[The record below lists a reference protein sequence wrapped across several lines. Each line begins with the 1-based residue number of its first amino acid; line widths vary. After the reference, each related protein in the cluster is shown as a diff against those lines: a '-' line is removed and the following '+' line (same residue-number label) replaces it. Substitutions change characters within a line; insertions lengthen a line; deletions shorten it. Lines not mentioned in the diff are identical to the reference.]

1 MKKHIRIWAA
11 VMAVIMLLACLTSCG
26 NRSQDDSNANASEE
40 TDNSPSVPA
49 SSQENYDGQLIL
61 ESTMQLDYAKNFSI
75 DFYKGGYRMITA
87 GTGGFK
93 YLVVPENMSVPQDL
107 DENVKVLQ
115 QPINSVYIAS
125 SGMASLISAIGA
137 LDRVKLV
144 ATEQN
149 EWYIDDIAQAMAN
162 GEIAYSG
169 NYKEPDYELMTANG
183 IQLHVD
189 TTMIDGYPE
198 VLEKFEELGIPSL
211 VEDSSRESHP
221 LGRVE
226 WVKIF
231 GVLFGLEDEAEQYFE
246 EQKELVAAASTNSQR
261 DVTVAIGYILSNGKC
276 YARNGGDY
284 LAQMIELAGG
294 TYNLADMNPDKSGN
308 SNMTFEEWYA
318 INKDA
323 DYLFYLNYLPLFS
336 TIEEMIAYNPL
347 FADFKC
353 VQNGNVWITSKD
365 FTQSTAAV
373 ASIISDMS
381 KIISSEDGNVTTDHL
396 IKLK

>member
-1 MKKHIRIWAA
+1 MKKYIRFLASWMAA
-11 VMAVIMLLACLTSCG
+11 VMLLACLTACG
-26 NRSQDDSNANASEE
+26 NTAPNASTQQSEP
-40 TDNSPSVPA
+40 NSSAPS
-49 SSQENYDGQLIL
+49 SGEENYDGQLIL

-231 GVLFGLEDEAEQYFE
+231 GALFGMEDEAEQYFE
-246 EQKELVAAASTNSQR
+246 EQKELVAQASTDAKG
-261 DVTVAIGYILSNGKC
+261 DVTVAMGYITSNGKC

-294 TYNLADMNPDKSGN
+294 TYNLADMNPNKSGN

-323 DYLFYLNYLPLFS
+323 DYLFYLNYLPIFS
-336 TIEEMIAYNPL
+336 TIEEMIEYNPL

-353 VQNGNVWITSKD
+353 VQNGNVWITSED

-381 KIISSEDGNVTTDHL
+381 EIISSGDGNVTTDHL

>member
-1 MKKHIRIWAA
+1 MKKYIRFLASWMAA
-11 VMAVIMLLACLTSCG
+11 VMLLACLTACG
-26 NRSQDDSNANASEE
+26 NTAPNASTQQSEP
-40 TDNSPSVPA
+40 NSSAPS
-49 SSQENYDGQLIL
+49 SGEENYDGQLIL

-183 IQLHVD
+183 IQLYVD

-231 GVLFGLEDEAEQYFE
+231 GVLFGMEDEAEQYFE
-246 EQKELVAAASTNSQR
+246 EQKELVAQASTDAKG
-261 DVTVAIGYILSNGKC
+261 DVTVAMGYITSNGKC

-294 TYNLADMNPDKSGN
+294 TYNLADMNPNKGGN

-323 DYLFYLNYLPLFS
+323 DYLFYLNYIPIFS
-336 TIEEMIAYNPL
+336 TIEEMIEYNPL

-353 VQNGNVWITSKD
+353 VQNGNVWITSED

-381 KIISSEDGNVTTDHL
+381 EIISSGDGNVTTDHL

>member
-1 MKKHIRIWAA
+1 MKKYIRFLASWMAA
-11 VMAVIMLLACLTSCG
+11 VMLLACLTACG
-26 NRSQDDSNANASEE
+26 NTTPNASTQQSEP
-40 TDNSPSVPA
+40 NSSAPS
-49 SSQENYDGQLIL
+49 SGEENYDGQLIL

-125 SGMASLISAIGA
+125 SGMASLVSAIGA

-323 DYLFYLNYLPLFS
+323 DYLFYLNYLPIFS
-336 TIEEMIAYNPL
+336 TIEEMIEYNPL

-353 VQNGNVWITSKD
+353 VQNGNVWITSED
-365 FTQSTAAV
+365 FIQSTAAV

-381 KIISSEDGNVTTDHL
+381 EIISSGDGNVTTDHL

>member
-1 MKKHIRIWAA
+1 MKKYIRFLASWMAA
-11 VMAVIMLLACLTSCG
+11 VMLLACLTACG
-26 NRSQDDSNANASEE
+26 NTAPNASTQQSEPNSSAPSSGEE
-40 TDNSPSVPA
+40 D
-49 SSQENYDGQLIL
+49 YDGELIL
-61 ESTMQLDYAKNFSI
+61 DSTMQLDYAKNFSI

-125 SGMASLISAIGA
+125 NGMASLISAIGA

-183 IQLHVD
+183 IQLYVD

-231 GVLFGLEDEAEQYFE
+231 GVLFGMEDEAEQYFE
-246 EQKELVAAASTNSQR
+246 EQKELVAQASTDAKG
-261 DVTVAIGYILSNGKC
+261 DVTVAMGYITSNGKC

-294 TYNLADMNPDKSGN
+294 TYNLADMNPNKGGN

-323 DYLFYLNYLPLFS
+323 DYLFYLNYLPIFS
-336 TIEEMIAYNPL
+336 TIEEMIEYNPL

-353 VQNGNVWITSKD
+353 VQNGNVWITSED

-381 KIISSEDGNVTTDHL
+381 EIISSGDGNVTTDHL

>member
-1 MKKHIRIWAA
+1 MKKYIRFLASWMAA
-11 VMAVIMLLACLTSCG
+11 VMLLACLTACG
-26 NRSQDDSNANASEE
+26 NTAPNASTQQSEP
-40 TDNSPSVPA
+40 NSSAPS
-49 SSQENYDGQLIL
+49 SGEENYDGQLIL

-231 GVLFGLEDEAEQYFE
+231 GVLFGMEDEAEQYFE
-246 EQKELVAAASTNSQR
+246 EQKELVAQASTDAKG
-261 DVTVAIGYILSNGKC
+261 DVTVAMGYITSNGKC

-294 TYNLADMNPDKSGN
+294 TYNLADMNPNKSGN

-323 DYLFYLNYLPLFS
+323 DYLFYLNYLPIFS
-336 TIEEMIAYNPL
+336 TIEEMIEYNPL

-353 VQNGNVWITSKD
+353 VQNGNVWITSED

-381 KIISSEDGNVTTDHL
+381 EIISSGDGNVTTDHL

>member
-1 MKKHIRIWAA
+1 MKKCIRFLASWMAA
-11 VMAVIMLLACLTSCG
+11 VMLLTCLTACG
-26 NRSQDDSNANASEE
+26 NTPQNASAQQSESNP
-40 TDNSPSVPA
+40 TAQSPG
-49 SSQENYDGQLIL
+49 EGNYDGQLIL
-61 ESTMQLDYAKNFSI
+61 DSTMQLDYAKNFSI

-115 QPINSVYIAS
+115 QPIDSVYIAS
-125 SGMASLISAIGA
+125 SGMASLVSAIGA

-231 GVLFGLEDEAEQYFE
+231 GVLFGMEDEAEQYFE

-323 DYLFYLNYLPLFS
+323 DYLFYLNYLPIFS
-336 TIEEMIAYNPL
+336 TIEEMIEYNPL

-353 VQNGNVWITSKD
+353 VQNGNVWITSED
-365 FTQSTAAV
+365 FIQSTAAV

-381 KIISSEDGNVTTDHL
+381 EIISSGDGNVTTDHL

>member
-1 MKKHIRIWAA
+1 MKKYIRFLASWMAA
-11 VMAVIMLLACLTSCG
+11 VMLLACLTACG
-26 NRSQDDSNANASEE
+26 NTAPNASTQQREP
-40 TDNSPSVPA
+40 NSSAPS
-49 SSQENYDGQLIL
+49 SGEENYDGQLIL

-323 DYLFYLNYLPLFS
+323 DYLFYLNYLPIFS
-336 TIEEMIAYNPL
+336 TIEEMIEYNPL

-353 VQNGNVWITSKD
+353 VQNGNVWITSED
-365 FTQSTAAV
+365 FIQSTAAV

-381 KIISSEDGNVTTDHL
+381 EIISSGDGNVTTDHL

>member
-1 MKKHIRIWAA
+1 MKKYIRFLASWMAA
-11 VMAVIMLLACLTSCG
+11 VMLLACLTACG
-26 NRSQDDSNANASEE
+26 NTAPNASTQQSEP
-40 TDNSPSVPA
+40 NSSAPS
-49 SSQENYDGQLIL
+49 SGEENYDGQLIL

-261 DVTVAIGYILSNGKC
+261 DVTVAIGYITSNGKC

-323 DYLFYLNYLPLFS
+323 DYLFYLNYLPIFS
-336 TIEEMIAYNPL
+336 TIEEMIEYNPL

-353 VQNGNVWITSKD
+353 VQNGNVWITTGIFRIRALSARFKAI
-365 FTQSTAAV
+365 FRRQ
-373 ASIISDMS
+373 ICN
-381 KIISSEDGNVTTDHL
+381 KQRQPYYP
-396 IKLK
+396 

>member
-1 MKKHIRIWAA
+1 MKKYIRFLASWMAA
-11 VMAVIMLLACLTSCG
+11 VMLLACLTACG
-26 NRSQDDSNANASEE
+26 NTAPNASTQQSEPNSSAPSSGEE
-40 TDNSPSVPA
+40 D
-49 SSQENYDGQLIL
+49 YDGELIL
-61 ESTMQLDYAKNFSI
+61 DSTMQLDYAKNFSI

-231 GVLFGLEDEAEQYFE
+231 GVLFGMEDEAEQYFE
-246 EQKELVAAASTNSQR
+246 EQKELVAQASTDAKG
-261 DVTVAIGYILSNGKC
+261 DVTVAMGYITSNGKC

-294 TYNLADMNPDKSGN
+294 TYNLADMNPNKSGN

-323 DYLFYLNYLPLFS
+323 DYLFYLNYLPIFS
-336 TIEEMIAYNPL
+336 TIEEMIEYNPL

-353 VQNGNVWITSKD
+353 VQNGNVWITSED

-381 KIISSEDGNVTTDHL
+381 EIISSGDGNVTTDHL

>member
-1 MKKHIRIWAA
+1 MKKYIRFLASWMAA
-11 VMAVIMLLACLTSCG
+11 VMLLACLTACG
-26 NRSQDDSNANASEE
+26 NTAPNASTQQSEP
-40 TDNSPSVPA
+40 NSSAPS
-49 SSQENYDGQLIL
+49 SGEENYDGQLIL

-183 IQLHVD
+183 IQLYVD

-231 GVLFGLEDEAEQYFE
+231 GVLFGMEDEAEQYFE
-246 EQKELVAAASTNSQR
+246 EQKELVAQASTDAKG
-261 DVTVAIGYILSNGKC
+261 DVTVAMGYITSNGKC
-276 YARNGGDY
+276 HARNGGDY

-294 TYNLADMNPDKSGN
+294 TYNLADMNPNKGGN

-323 DYLFYLNYLPLFS
+323 DYLFYLNYIPIFS
-336 TIEEMIAYNPL
+336 TIEEMIEYNPL

-353 VQNGNVWITSKD
+353 VQNGNVWITSED

-381 KIISSEDGNVTTDHL
+381 EIISSGDGNVTTDHL

>member
-1 MKKHIRIWAA
+1 MKKYIRFLASWMAA
-11 VMAVIMLLACLTSCG
+11 VMLLACLTACG
-26 NRSQDDSNANASEE
+26 NTAPNASTQQSEP
-40 TDNSPSVPA
+40 NSSAPS
-49 SSQENYDGQLIL
+49 SGEENYDGQLIL

-323 DYLFYLNYLPLFS
+323 DYLFYLNYLPIFS
-336 TIEEMIAYNPL
+336 TIEEMIEYNPL

-353 VQNGNVWITSKD
+353 VQNGNVWITSED
-365 FTQSTAAV
+365 FIQSTAAV

-381 KIISSEDGNVTTDHL
+381 EIISSGDGNVTTDHL

>member
-1 MKKHIRIWAA
+1 MKKYIRFLASWMAA
-11 VMAVIMLLACLTSCG
+11 VMLLACLTACG
-26 NRSQDDSNANASEE
+26 NTAPNASTQQSEP
-40 TDNSPSVPA
+40 NSSAPS
-49 SSQENYDGQLIL
+49 SGEENYDGQLIL

-231 GVLFGLEDEAEQYFE
+231 GVLFGMEDEAEQYFE
-246 EQKELVAAASTNSQR
+246 EQKELVAQASTDAKG
-261 DVTVAIGYILSNGKC
+261 DVTVAMGYITSNGKC

-294 TYNLADMNPDKSGN
+294 TYNLADMNPNKSGN

-323 DYLFYLNYLPLFS
+323 DYLFYLNYLPIFS
-336 TIEEMIAYNPL
+336 TIEEMIEYNPL

-353 VQNGNVWITSKD
+353 VQNGNVWITSED
-365 FTQSTAAV
+365 FIQSTAAV

-381 KIISSEDGNVTTDHL
+381 EIISSGDGNVTTDHL